1 MTKRQST
8 DNKSRK
14 LSSRKGGIDRCWSV
28 AAFAFIMFFME
39 SATMRTTGFFYVG
52 IMKELGV
59 DRGQASWPVNLMGSV
74 NDFGGLVSGPLSQSF
89 STVPVLLAGTLIASG
104 GVMASSFAPDI
115 TWMSLTLGVAHGFG
129 LGMMITM
136 LQVLISMY
144 FKRYRGVANGIM
156 FAGSTF
162 SSFVFPRLLLFLT
175 EIYNFRNCL
184 LLLGAI
190 LMNMTAVGLLFREPK
205 WAKKLPPERRMSFIP
220 EAVVYNDESEFSAPQ
235 IDTSEN
241 DHKQSSLKVIA
252 HQVTEVFKSIMFY
265 VLLISWLVLCY
276 DFDIFFSTIIDFAID
291 TGVPLSDAMSLIPY
305 FSITDL
311 IGRIVLPL
319 LADRKY
325 VRRSTLSLL
334 NFLFLGAGM
343 AVLPLVTS
351 YASLLA
357 VCLFISFFMGS
368 AVTMHCVLMA
378 DHIGLER
385 LAVAYSIMGALCGPA
400 LMGKAPF
407 VGYFRDDIGS
417 YDLMFWILGA
427 LSILVSSLWLLVLCF
442 EERKKKKWE
451 LDIMHNIPCTH
462 HM

>member
-8 DNKSRK
+8 DNKRRK

-28 AAFAFIMFFME
+28 VAFAFVMFFME

-74 NDFGGLVSGPLSQSF
+74 NDFGGMQSNGSRSRHIGAF
-89 STVPVLLAGTLIASG
+89 MPSPICRRGASAFNSFFMVLGQCTCTFKGLQ
-104 GVMASSFAPDI
+104 FR
-115 TWMSLTLGVAHGFG
+115 FG

-175 EIYNFRNCL
+175 ETYNFRNCL

-205 WAKKLPPERRMSFIP
+205 WAKKVPPERRMSFIP
-220 EAVVYNDESEFSAPQ
+220 EAVVYNDESEFSASQ
-235 IDTSEN
+235 NDTSER
-241 DHKQSSLKVIA
+241 DYKQSSLKVVV
-252 HQVTEVFKSIMFY
+252 HQVTEVFKCIMFY
-265 VLLISWLVLCY
+265 VLLISWLLLCY
-276 DFDIFFSTIIDFAID
+276 DFDIFFATIIDFAID

-334 NFLFLGAGM
+334 NFLFLGTGL

-357 VCLFISFFMGS
+357 VCLFVSFFMGS

-378 DHIGLER
+378 DYIGLER
-385 LAVAYSIMGALCGPA
+385 LAVAYSIVGALCGPA

-407 VGYFRDDIGS
+407 VGEWF
-417 YDLMFWILGA
+417 A
-427 LSILVSSLWLLVLCF
+427 
-442 EERKKKKWE
+442 RKY
-451 LDIMHNIPCTH
+451 L
-462 HM
+462 